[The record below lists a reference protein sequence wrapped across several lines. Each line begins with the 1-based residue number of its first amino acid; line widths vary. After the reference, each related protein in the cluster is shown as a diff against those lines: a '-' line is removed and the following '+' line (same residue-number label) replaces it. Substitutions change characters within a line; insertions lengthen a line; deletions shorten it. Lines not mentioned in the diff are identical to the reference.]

1 MRPIG
6 WGVLVLAMP
15 GAALLVA
22 CGLAPAAAPAPTDEA
37 LVETPLVLHRGTP
50 VATAASP
57 SYLPSP
63 TARRGLE
70 ATDPTTVS
78 LDGGRPT
85 LVEFFAFW

>member
-1 MRPIG
+1 MRSIG
-6 WGVLVLAMP
+6 WGILVLAMP
-15 GAALLVA
+15 GAALLGA
-22 CGLAPAAAPAPTDEA
+22 CGHASAGSPAPTDEA
-37 LVETPLVLHRGTP
+37 LVGTPRVLDWGTP

-57 SYLPSP
+57 LYHSSP